1 MLKSRSTVTKA
12 SAAAALSVALVC
24 WGYGP
29 VSATAGPSRS
39 ALAAPAAP
47 NVIAN
52 GNFALSPPLGPDSG
66 HSFYDPATY
75 KADKLPVETIPGWV
89 VGSSVGVGSNG
100 GVQVS
105 SAMQAP
111 VGSAQ
116 CVLLAN
122 SSPGSVTQTVKTV
135 TGATYLLSWYG
146 AGYPLD
152 GKTPPNTLHVLWDAS
167 VVAAPTYNGSFHT
180 SSAPGW
186 KLQHQVVTATS
197 ASSTVEFADATN
209 PPSENPSMVGEVSLS
224 GVAKLYLPPTPT
236 IAPTGKLLAVVRTA
250 TGAPLV
256 DPALVVNL
264 YGTYTE
270 TQYAPP
276 VTQLMA
282 SGPVLSGQVVLQL
295 HLHAAMATHTI
306 PAYATLSGPGFTP
319 VTDHLKIKV
328 S

>member
-1 MLKSRSTVTKA
+1 MTAALPISSSEGRGQMLKSRSPVTKA

-29 VSATAGPSRS
+29 VRATAGPSRS

-135 TGATYLLSWYG
+135 AGATYLLSWYG

-186 KLQHQVVTATS
+186 KLQHQ
-197 ASSTVEFADATN
+197 
-209 PPSENPSMVGEVSLS
+209 
-224 GVAKLYLPPTPT
+224 
-236 IAPTGKLLAVVRTA
+236 
-250 TGAPLV
+250 
-256 DPALVVNL
+256 
-264 YGTYTE
+264 
-270 TQYAPP
+270 
-276 VTQLMA
+276 
-282 SGPVLSGQVVLQL
+282 
-295 HLHAAMATHTI
+295 
-306 PAYATLSGPGFTP
+306 
-319 VTDHLKIKV
+319 
-328 S
+328 